1 MKLSLN
7 WIKEFTA
14 VDIPVDELVKKIG
27 AQLGEVENVESL
39 GEKYRGVVI
48 AKVISCDKH
57 PNADRLSVCTID
69 DGGVVKD
76 VTRDEH
82 GHVQVVCGAPNV
94 REGLFVAW
102 LPPGSTVPESF
113 DKDPFVLSARDLRGV
128 VSNGMLAS
136 PKELSLSDNHEGIL
150 ELEDDKPAGQSFA
163 EAYGLDDTIIE
174 IENKMFTHRPDL
186 FGELGLAREIA
197 GIQGRQ
203 FTSPGWY
210 QTSLED
216 KTGSAEQKLPL
227 KIANELPSL
236 VPRFMAA
243 ALKDVTI
250 KPSPVWLQS
259 KLARAGLRPIN
270 NVVDITNYMMILTGQ
285 PLHAYDYDKVAALSE
300 GDGAT
305 IVVRNPRDNERL
317 ALLNGKT
324 INPRSQA
331 IMIATN
337 KELIGVGGVMGGAD
351 TEVDAT
357 TKNIILEVA
366 SFDMY
371 SIRRTSMA
379 HGLFTD
385 AVTRFNKGQS
395 PLQNDKVFG
404 EALRLLSELSGAQ
417 LDSDIIDD
425 NHVEGRAWVH
435 PPVPVTTAFINERL
449 GLTLSSDEMKTL
461 LENVEFAVAL
471 EGDKL
476 TVTAPFWRTD
486 IETREDIVEEVGR
499 LYGFDALPKV
509 LPGRSIQ
516 PVTKNSLLEL
526 KSRVR
531 ENLAKSGANEL
542 LTYSFVH
549 GNLLQKAG
557 QDPAQA
563 FRVSNALSPNLQYYR
578 LSLTPSLLEKV
589 HPNIKAGYDEFV
601 LFEIG
606 RAHNLKHQ
614 DTDNDLPTEFE
625 MLDVVF
631 AATDKAAKPGAAF
644 YQARKYLVN
653 LAKSFGIELEFRPFE
668 AEEEYAVARPYDH
681 TRSAKVFVKG
691 TEIPLGMVGEY
702 KASVR
707 NNLKL
712 PKYCAGFGI
721 GLLQLQQALDATPNS
736 YVPLSRFPK
745 VEQDV
750 TLRVAKDIHAAD
762 LQDFVLEQLTDHK
775 QDSSDVRLE
784 TLSIYASR
792 GDTAFKN
799 LTYRV
804 RLVNYERTMKAEELS
819 GLLDTAVAAAHD
831 TFAAERI

>member
-7 WIKEFTA
+7 WVKEFTS
-14 VDIPVDELVKKIG
+14 VDVPVDELVQKIG
-27 AQLGEVENVESL
+27 AQLGEVEGIESL

-48 AKVISCDKH
+48 AKVVSCDKH

-69 DGGVVKD
+69 DGGNTPD
-76 VTRDEH
+76 VNRDEN

-94 REGLFVAW
+94 RAGLTVAW

-113 DKDPFVLSARDLRGV
+113 GKDPFVLGARELRGV

-136 PKELSLSDNHEGIL
+136 PKELALGDSHEGIL
-150 ELEDDKPAGQSFA
+150 ELEDDKQAGQSFA
-163 EAYGLDDTIIE
+163 EAYGLDDSIIE

-186 FGELGLAREIA
+186 FGELGLAREVA
-197 GIQGRQ
+197 GISGRQ

-210 QTSLED
+210 QMSLED
-216 KTGSAEQKLPL
+216 KAPGVEQKLPL
-227 KIANELPSL
+227 KLENELPSL
-236 VPRFMAA
+236 VPRFMVA

-250 KPSPVWLQS
+250 RQSPVWLQS
-259 KLARAGLRPIN
+259 KLARVGLRPIN
-270 NVVDITNYMMILTGQ
+270 NVVDITNYMMMLTAQ

-300 GDGAT
+300 GGAT

-317 ALLNGKT
+317 TLLNGKT
-324 INPRSQA
+324 IDPRQEA

-337 KELIGVGGVMGGAD
+337 KQLIGVGGVMGGAD
-351 TEVDAT
+351 TEVDEN

-366 SFDMY
+366 TFDMY

-404 EALRLLSELSGAQ
+404 EALMLLGELSGAQ
-417 LDSDIIDD
+417 LASDLIDN
-425 NHVEGRAWVH
+425 NHVEGRAWAH
-435 PPVPVTTAFINERL
+435 PPVPVPTAFINERL
-449 GLTLSSDEMKTL
+449 GLDLSAEAMKNL
-461 LENVEFAVAL
+461 LENVEFEVTL
-471 EGDKL
+471 DGDKL
-476 TVTAPFWRTD
+476 TITAPFWRTD

-509 LPGRSIQ
+509 LPTRSIR
-516 PVTKNSLLEL
+516 PVAKNSLLEL

-531 ENLAKSGANEL
+531 ENLVKSGANEL

-549 GNLLQKAG
+549 GNLLKKAG
-557 QDPAQA
+557 QDPAEA
-563 FRVSNALSPNLQYYR
+563 FRVSNALSPDLQYYR

-601 LFEIG
+601 LFEMG
-606 RAHNLKHQ
+606 KGHNLKHE
-614 DTDNDLPTEFE
+614 DTDNGLPMEFE

-631 AATDKAAKPGAAF
+631 AATDKAAKPGAAY

-653 LAKSFGIELEFRPFE
+653 LAKCFGIELEFRPFE
-668 AEEEYAVARPYDH
+668 AEEDYAVAKPYAH

-691 TEIPLGMVGEY
+691 TELPLGMVGEY
-702 KASVR
+702 KASLR
-707 NNLKL
+707 RNLKL

-721 GLLQLQQALDATPNS
+721 GLRELQQALEATPNR

-745 VEQDV
+745 IEQDL
-750 TLRVAKDIHAAD
+750 TLRVRKDIYAAD
-762 LQDFVLEQLTDHK
+762 LEDFVLGQLTAHK
-775 QDSSDVRLE
+775 PAGSEVRLE
-784 TLSIYASR
+784 TISIYASK
-792 GDTAFKN
+792 DEAEFKH

-804 RLVNYERTMKAEELS
+804 RLVNYERTMKTEELS
-819 GLLDTAVAAAHD
+819 GLLDTVVAAAHD